1 VNTQKILISS
11 FISGNKP
18 LLSVFD
24 YAHNIMKLTHQQIVD
39 FPQILKSRIFRLK
52 QRHLFLELLGR
63 AQYNPNLEGYVSPQA
78 IVSGTDSEFCK
89 TVAKSSVE
97 AFNIFLK
104 SI

>member
-1 VNTQKILISS
+1 ML
-11 FISGNKP
+11 
-18 LLSVFD
+18 VFD
-24 YAHNIMKLTHQQIVD
+24 YVHNVMKLTHQQIVE
-39 FPQILKSRIFRLK
+39 FPQILKSRTFRVK

-63 AQYNPNLEGYVSPQA
+63 AQYNPNLEGYISPKA
-78 IVSGTDSEFCK
+78 LVSGTDSEFCQ

>member
-1 VNTQKILISS
+1 MLIFF

-18 LLSVFD
+18 LLTVFD

-39 FPQILKSRIFRLK
+39 FPQILMSRTFRLK
-52 QRHLFLELLGR
+52 QRHMFLELLGR
-63 AQYNPNLEGYVSPQA
+63 AQYNPNLEGYISPKA
-78 IVSGTDSEFCK
+78 IVSGTDSEFCQ
-89 TVAKSSVE
+89 TVAKSTVE

>member
-1 VNTQKILISS
+1 MLLLS
-11 FISGNKP
+11 FIAGNKP

-24 YAHNIMKLTHQQIVD
+24 YAHNVMKLTHQQILD
-39 FPQILKSRIFRLK
+39 FPQILNCRTFRVK

-63 AQYNPNLEGYVSPQA
+63 AQYNPNLEGYISPEA
-78 IVSGTDSEFCK
+78 LVSGSDSEFCQ
-89 TVAKSSVE
+89 TVAKSTVE